1 MAEQP
6 TLRTSFAAL
15 LTFRAGFGSCLAALA
30 GLAIS
35 AYLAVEH
42 YTATTSLACPDTGT
56 INCTKVT
63 TSAWS
68 HIGPVPMVLLGLLF
82 FGAMALLCSPI
93 AWQYRSLDWVRIA
106 GAGAG
111 VASAVYL
118 IWAELFRID
127 AICLWCTAV
136 HACTLL
142 LLGSVLW
149 TRNAY
154 RGS

>member
-1 MAEQP
+1 
-6 TLRTSFAAL
+6 
-15 LTFRAGFGSCLAALA
+15 
-30 GLAIS
+30 
-35 AYLAVEH
+35 VEH

-82 FGAMALLCSPI
+82 FAAMAVLCSPV
-93 AWQYRSLDWVRIA
+93 AWQYRSLDWARIA
-106 GAGAG
+106 AAGAG

-136 HACTLL
+136 HVCTLL

-149 TRNAY
+149 TSNGF